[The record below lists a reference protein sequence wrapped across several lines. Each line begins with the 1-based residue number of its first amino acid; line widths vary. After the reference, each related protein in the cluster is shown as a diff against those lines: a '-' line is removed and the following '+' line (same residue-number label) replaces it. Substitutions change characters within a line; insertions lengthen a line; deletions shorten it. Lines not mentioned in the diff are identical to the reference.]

1 MPDHGEFGETRIN
14 EAKSM
19 AANHCRFEQKLSL
32 LSKIDSLF
40 SPINSLL
47 RFLGNLPATS

>member
-1 MPDHGEFGETRIN
+1 MADDGELRGKRLG